1 MSSRGNDPVKAK
13 EIQNK
18 LIKDNYPSD
27 YQMADKQQEM
37 EYGRMSSG
45 ELYRNMINSNSQS
58 GSSGGSNPSSKLS
71 FSNFLIKL
79 YLDV

>member
-1 MSSRGNDPVKAK
+1 MSSRGQNQIKAK

-18 LIKDNYPSD
+18 LIKDNYQFD
-27 YQMADKQQEM
+27 DAMHDKQQEA

-58 GSSGGSNPSSKLS
+58 GSSGGSNRLSKH
-71 FSNFLIKL
+71 
-79 YLDV
+79 

>member
-1 MSSRGNDPVKAK
+1 MSSRGHNQLKAE

-18 LIKDNYPSD
+18 LIKDNYSSD
-27 YQMADKQQEM
+27 YAMPDKQQEA

-58 GSSGGSNPSSKLS
+58 GSSGGSNRLSKH
-71 FSNFLIKL
+71 
-79 YLDV
+79 